1 MFGMGTWEILVI
13 MVAILLLF
21 GSKRLPSVAKGLG
34 KGINELK
41 KAAEDIKKDL
51 NLDEIKRDLKG

>member
-1 MFGMGTWEILVI
+1 MFGMGTWEIMVI

-21 GSKRLPSVAKGLG
+21 GSKRIPEVARGLG

-51 NLDEIKRDLKG
+51 KIDDIDRDLRG